1 MRFIAVF
8 LISLFIPVIANA
20 QAVCG
25 KRDALLNQ
33 LSAQYKEAP
42 VAMGLDSNG
51 RVVELATSETGTW
64 TIMMTG
70 AEGITC
76 LVAVGKAWENV
87 QPKKTSY

>member
-1 MRFIAVF
+1 MRFLAVL
-8 LISLFIPVIANA
+8 LISLFVPVLANA

-25 KRDALLNQ
+25 KRDALLKQ
-33 LSAQYKEAP
+33 LADGYKEAP

-64 TIMMTG
+64 TILMTG
-70 AEGITC
+70 TEGITC
-76 LVAVGKAWENV
+76 LVAVGKAWENI